1 MTHLKDAL
9 DFARNHPWET
19 AAECIVAFG
28 IIWGGAFLVA
38 LAG

>member
-1 MTHLKDAL
+1 MTHLKDAW

-19 AAECIVAFG
+19 AAECIIAFG
-28 IIWGGAFLVA
+28 IIWGGAFFVA

>member
-1 MTHLKDAL
+1 MKDAL
-9 DFARNHPWET
+9 NFARNPPWET
-19 AAECIVAFG
+19 AAECIIAFG

>member
-1 MTHLKDAL
+1 MKDAL
-9 DFARNHPWET
+9 NFARNHPFE
-19 AAECIVAFG
+19 AIAELVIAFG

>member
-1 MTHLKDAL
+1 MKDAL
-9 DFARNHPWET
+9 NFARNHPFE
-19 AAECIVAFG
+19 AIAECIIAFG

>member
-1 MTHLKDAL
+1 MKDAW
-9 DFARNHPWET
+9 DFARNHPIET
-19 AAECIVAFG
+19 IAECIIAFV